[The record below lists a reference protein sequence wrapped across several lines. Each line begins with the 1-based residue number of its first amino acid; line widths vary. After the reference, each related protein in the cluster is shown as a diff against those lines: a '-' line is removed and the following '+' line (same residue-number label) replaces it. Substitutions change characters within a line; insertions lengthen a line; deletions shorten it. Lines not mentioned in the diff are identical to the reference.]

1 MRCYWPNFA
10 LPNARKTRAQSVLG
24 SQPRMSPNKSPF
36 SSQSEAVPASNLA
49 CVVWAPLTR
58 CEWRCGSAPT
68 RGAPRLRWAATKG
81 TTETT
86 RSSSTEAAAAPASA
100 VAQPDTL
107 PEETTGAATHADAA
121 AAEQADATADDATAD
136 ATAAAHGDSPPDA
149 PGSPPAPR
157 SLFDHLGYDEFR
169 EVVDWLDGED
179 LLLLRDSGVINSP
192 HSGLIKKWTSRW
204 TRNAALQSAFAF
216 LEPGDLGTV
225 VAAFFVS
232 DVALASAA
240 HAASTAALRAG
251 GRRRVPLAATDIIT
265 AV

>member
-86 RSSSTEAAAAPASA
+86 RSSSTEAAAAPAS

-107 PEETTGAATHADAA
+107 PEEITGAAADA
-121 AAEQADATADDATAD
+121 AAEQADATADAA
-136 ATAAAHGDSPPDA
+136 AAAHGDAPD
-149 PGSPPAPR
+149 SPPAPR

-216 LEPGDLGTV
+216 LEPSDLGTV

-240 HAASTAALRAG
+240 HSASTAALRAG

>member
-121 AAEQADATADDATAD
+121 AEQADATADAA
-136 ATAAAHGDSPPDA
+136 AAAHGDAPDA
-149 PGSPPAPR
+149 PPAPR
-157 SLFDHLGYDEFR
+157 SLFDFLGYDELR

-179 LLLLRDSGVINSP
+179 LLLLRDSGVVGSP

-204 TRNAALQSAFAF
+204 TRIAALQSAFAF

>member
-1 MRCYWPNFA
+1 VA
-10 LPNARKTRAQSVLG
+10 LLPHAQ
-24 SQPRMSPNKSPF
+24 P
-36 SSQSEAVPASNLA
+36 
-49 CVVWAPLTR
+49 
-58 CEWRCGSAPT
+58 
-68 RGAPRLRWAATKG
+68 PRLRWAATKS

-86 RSSSTEAAAAPASA
+86 RSSSIEAAAAPASA
-100 VAQPDTL
+100 VPDTL
-107 PEETTGAATHADAA
+107 PEETTGAAT
-121 AAEQADATADDATAD
+121 QAGATADDATAD
-136 ATAAAHGDSPPDA
+136 AAVAEQADATA
-149 PGSPPAPR
+149 APR
-157 SLFDHLGYDEFR
+157 SLFDFLGYDELR
-169 EVVDWLDGED
+169 EVVDWLAGED
-179 LLLLRDSGVINSP
+179 LLLLRDSGVVGSP

-240 HAASTAALRAG
+240 HSASTAALRAG

>member
-1 MRCYWPNFA
+1 MA
-10 LPNARKTRAQSVLG
+10 LWL
-24 SQPRMSPNKSPF
+24 
-36 SSQSEAVPASNLA
+36 
-49 CVVWAPLTR
+49 C
-58 CEWRCGSAPT
+58 PT

-86 RSSSTEAAAAPASA
+86 RSSSTEAAAAPAS

-107 PEETTGAATHADAA
+107 PEEITGAAT
-121 AAEQADATADDATAD
+121 QAGATADDATA
-136 ATAAAHGDSPPDA
+136 
-149 PGSPPAPR
+149 APR
-157 SLFDHLGYDEFR
+157 SLFDFLGYDELR
-169 EVVDWLDGED
+169 EVVDWLAGED
-179 LLLLRDSGVINSP
+179 LLLLRDSGVVGSP

-204 TRNAALQSAFAF
+204 TRVAALQSAFAF

-240 HAASTAALRAG
+240 HGASMAALRAG
-251 GRRRVPLAATDIIT
+251 GRRRTPLAVATDIIT

>member
-1 MRCYWPNFA
+1 MNLLADRPQLAAIKSQN
-10 LPNARKTRAQSVLG
+10 LLKPRKTRAQSLWIVAATHESKHDTVLEPARGVLG
-24 SQPRMSPNKSPF
+24 PLASLCRALSRALRVALWLLPR
-36 SSQSEAVPASNLA
+36 ARRTHA
-49 CVVWAPLTR
+49 CAGRP
-58 CEWRCGSAPT
+58 GS
-68 RGAPRLRWAATKG
+68 K
-81 TTETT
+81 TETT
-86 RSSSTEAAAAPASA
+86 SATEAAAAPASA
-100 VAQPDTL
+100 AQAL
-107 PEETTGAATHADAA
+107 PEETTGAAA
-121 AAEQADATADDATAD
+121 QAGATADDATAD
-136 ATAAAHGDSPPDA
+136 AAVAEQADATAAPQ
-149 PGSPPAPR
+149 

-179 LLLLRDSGVINSP
+179 LRLLRDSGVINSP

-216 LEPGDLGTV
+216 LEPSDLGTV

-240 HAASTAALRAG
+240 HSASTAALRAG

>member
-1 MRCYWPNFA
+1 MA
-10 LPNARKTRAQSVLG
+10 L
-24 SQPRMSPNKSPF
+24 
-36 SSQSEAVPASNLA
+36 
-49 CVVWAPLTR
+49 WH
-58 CEWRCGSAPT
+58 SAPT

-100 VAQPDTL
+100 AQTL

-121 AAEQADATADDATAD
+121 AEQADATANARAGSAATDATSDATAD
-136 ATAAAHGDSPPDA
+136 VTAAAHGDASD
-149 PGSPPAPR
+149 SPPAPR

-169 EVVDWLDGED
+169 EVVDWLSGED
-179 LLLLRDSGVINSP
+179 LRLLRDSGVINSP
-192 HSGLIKKWTSRW
+192 HSGLIKKWTRRW
-204 TRNAALQSAFAF
+204 TRIAALQSAFAF

-240 HAASTAALRAG
+240 HSASTAALRAG

>member
-1 MRCYWPNFA
+1 MLCGR
-10 LPNARKTRAQSVLG
+10 
-24 SQPRMSPNKSPF
+24 
-36 SSQSEAVPASNLA
+36 SSR
-49 CVVWAPLTR
+49 R
-58 CEWRCGSAPT
+58 CEWRCGSTPT

-100 VAQPDTL
+100 AQPETL

-121 AAEQADATADDATAD
+121 AELADATADSDTAAAAADATAD
-136 ATAAAHGDSPPDA
+136 AAAAAHGDAPDA
-149 PGSPPAPR
+149 PPAPR
-157 SLFDHLGYDEFR
+157 SLFDCLGYDEFR
-169 EVVDWLDGED
+169 EVVDWLSGED
-179 LLLLRDSGVINSP
+179 LRLLRDSGVINSP

-204 TRNAALQSAFAF
+204 TRIAALQSAFAF

-240 HAASTAALRAG
+240 HGASMAALRAG
-251 GRRRVPLAATDIIT
+251 GRRRTPLAVATDIIT

>member
-1 MRCYWPNFA
+1 MA
-10 LPNARKTRAQSVLG
+10 LWLCSHAAHH
-24 SQPRMSPNKSPF
+24 
-36 SSQSEAVPASNLA
+36 A
-49 CVVWAPLTR
+49 
-58 CEWRCGSAPT
+58 
-68 RGAPRLRWAATKG
+68 LRWAATNS

-100 VAQPDTL
+100 VEQPDTL
-107 PEETTGAATHADAA
+107 PEETTGAAT
-121 AAEQADATADDATAD
+121 AEQADATANATAD
-136 ATAAAHGDSPPDA
+136 
-149 PGSPPAPR
+149 SPPAPR

-179 LLLLRDSGVINSP
+179 LRLLRDSGVINSP

-240 HAASTAALRAG
+240 HTASTAALRAG
-251 GRRRVPLAATDIIT
+251 GRRRTPLAAAADIIT

>member
-1 MRCYWPNFA
+1 MA
-10 LPNARKTRAQSVLG
+10 LWLLPRARRTHACAGRPG
-24 SQPRMSPNKSPF
+24 SK
-36 SSQSEAVPASNLA
+36 
-49 CVVWAPLTR
+49 
-58 CEWRCGSAPT
+58 
-68 RGAPRLRWAATKG
+68 
-81 TTETT
+81 TETT
-86 RSSSTEAAAAPASA
+86 SSTEAAAAPAAPLES
-100 VAQPDTL
+100 L
-107 PEETTGAATHADAA
+107 PETAAGAASPDAA
-121 AAEQADATADDATAD
+121 TEQADATA
-136 ATAAAHGDSPPDA
+136 A
-149 PGSPPAPR
+149 PQ

-169 EVVDWLDGED
+169 EVVDWLSGED
-179 LLLLRDSGVINSP
+179 LRLLRDSGVINSP

-240 HAASTAALRAG
+240 HSASTAALRAG

>member
-1 MRCYWPNFA
+1 MA
-10 LPNARKTRAQSVLG
+10 LWL
-24 SQPRMSPNKSPF
+24 
-36 SSQSEAVPASNLA
+36 
-49 CVVWAPLTR
+49 C
-58 CEWRCGSAPT
+58 PT

-100 VAQPDTL
+100 AQPETL
-107 PEETTGAATHADAA
+107 PEETTGAATHAGAA
-121 AAEQADATADDATAD
+121 ADDATAD
-136 ATAAAHGDSPPDA
+136 AAAAAHGDAPDA
-149 PGSPPAPR
+149 PPALR

-169 EVVDWLDGED
+169 EVVDWLSGED
-179 LLLLRDSGVINSP
+179 LRLLRDSGVINSP

-204 TRNAALQSAFAF
+204 TRVAALQSAFAF

-240 HAASTAALRAG
+240 HTASTAALRAG
-251 GRRRVPLAATDIIT
+251 GRRRTPLAAAADIIT

>member
-1 MRCYWPNFA
+1 MA
-10 LPNARKTRAQSVLG
+10 LWL
-24 SQPRMSPNKSPF
+24 
-36 SSQSEAVPASNLA
+36 
-49 CVVWAPLTR
+49 C
-58 CEWRCGSAPT
+58 PT

-100 VAQPDTL
+100 AQTL
-107 PEETTGAATHADAA
+107 PEETTGAATHADA

-136 ATAAAHGDSPPDA
+136 ATADAPADPAAAAHGDAPDA
-149 PGSPPAPR
+149 PPAPR

-169 EVVDWLDGED
+169 EVVDWLSGED
-179 LLLLRDSGVINSP
+179 LLLLRDSGVVGSP

-204 TRNAALQSAFAF
+204 TRIAALQSAFAF

-240 HAASTAALRAG
+240 HSASTAALRAG
-251 GRRRVPLAATDIIT
+251 GRRRTPLAAATDIIT

>member
-107 PEETTGAATHADAA
+107 PEETTGAAT
-121 AAEQADATADDATAD
+121 QAGATADDA
-136 ATAAAHGDSPPDA
+136 
-149 PGSPPAPR
+149 PPAPR
-157 SLFDHLGYDEFR
+157 SLFDHLGYDELR
-169 EVVDWLDGED
+169 EVVDWLSGED
-179 LLLLRDSGVINSP
+179 LRLLRDSGVINSP

-240 HAASTAALRAG
+240 HSASTAALRAG

>member
-1 MRCYWPNFA
+1 MA
-10 LPNARKTRAQSVLG
+10 LWL
-24 SQPRMSPNKSPF
+24 
-36 SSQSEAVPASNLA
+36 
-49 CVVWAPLTR
+49 C
-58 CEWRCGSAPT
+58 PT

-100 VAQPDTL
+100 AQPETL
-107 PEETTGAATHADAA
+107 PEETTGAATHAGAAADDATADAA
-121 AAEQADATADDATAD
+121 AAEQADATANARAGSAATDATAD
-136 ATAAAHGDSPPDA
+136 AAAAADGDAPDA
-149 PGSPPAPR
+149 PPALR

-169 EVVDWLDGED
+169 EVVDWLSGED
-179 LLLLRDSGVINSP
+179 LRLLRDSGVINSP

-204 TRNAALQSAFAF
+204 TRIAALQSAFAF

-240 HAASTAALRAG
+240 HGASMAALRAG
-251 GRRRVPLAATDIIT
+251 GRRRTPLAVATDIIT

>member
-1 MRCYWPNFA
+1 MC
-10 LPNARKTRAQSVLG
+10 
-24 SQPRMSPNKSPF
+24 
-36 SSQSEAVPASNLA
+36 AVSGAVA
-49 CVVWAPLTR
+49 
-58 CEWRCGSAPT
+58 APT
-68 RGAPRLRWAATKG
+68 RARYPRLRWAATKG

-100 VAQPDTL
+100 VPDTL

-121 AAEQADATADDATAD
+121 AAEQADATADSATADVTADATAD
-136 ATAAAHGDSPPDA
+136 AAAAAHGDAPDA
-149 PGSPPAPR
+149 PRAPR

-169 EVVDWLDGED
+169 EVVDWLSGED
-179 LLLLRDSGVINSP
+179 LRLLRDSGVINSP
-192 HSGLIKKWTSRW
+192 HSGLIKKWTRRW
-204 TRNAALQSAFAF
+204 TRIAALQSAFAF

-251 GRRRVPLAATDIIT
+251 SRRRTPLVVATDILT

>member
-1 MRCYWPNFA
+1 MA
-10 LPNARKTRAQSVLG
+10 
-24 SQPRMSPNKSPF
+24 
-36 SSQSEAVPASNLA
+36 
-49 CVVWAPLTR
+49 
-58 CEWRCGSAPT
+58 APT
-68 RGAPRLRWAATKG
+68 RTAHPRLRWAAAKS

-86 RSSSTEAAAAPASA
+86 RSSSTEAAAAPAS

-107 PEETTGAATHADAA
+107 PEEITGAAADA
-121 AAEQADATADDATAD
+121 AAEQADATADAA
-136 ATAAAHGDSPPDA
+136 AAAHGDAPDSPPA
-149 PGSPPAPR
+149 PPAPR
-157 SLFDHLGYDEFR
+157 SLFDFLGYDELR
-169 EVVDWLDGED
+169 EVVDWLAGED
-179 LLLLRDSGVINSP
+179 LLLLRDSGVVGSP

-240 HAASTAALRAG
+240 HSASTAALRAG